1 MRKKMHVSKLPCL
14 VSDLRSCFEKI
25 ECDGMIDPKVKER
38 VMMIFNDLT
47 KEVERLG
54 KDLAAL
60 SVLAS
65 QVYAS
70 YGTPFPGQIAI
81 CRWDTPTCG

>member
-1 MRKKMHVSKLPCL
+1 MRKKMRASNLPCL
-14 VSDLRSCFEKI
+14 VIDLRSCFEKI
-25 ECDGMIDPKVKER
+25 ERDGMIDPKVKRR
-38 VMMIFNDLT
+38 VMAILIDLT

-54 KDLAAL
+54 KDLAAI
-60 SVLAS
+60 SGLAS
-65 QVYAS
+65 QVHAS